1 MKQMKTPTLSLLT
14 REQCKRK
21 QSILNLNIIQK
32 IYSMKAHTSETQSTI
47 TPEKALEFL
56 KEGNQRF
63 VGNLKANRDLLE
75 QVNATREGQ
84 WPFAVVLSC
93 IDSRTSAELIF
104 DQGLGDVF
112 SIRIAGNFVNQDILG
127 SMEFGCNVAGSKLVV
142 VLGHTKCGALKGGL
156 DAAKIEGMGM
166 DNLNHLIDHFDP
178 IIKTIINEGEDRSSA
193 NDDLLERLNQHNV
206 KNAIDDI
213 RKQSSTLKRLEEEGK
228 IKIVGANYDVET
240 GVVSW
245 L

>member
-1 MKQMKTPTLSLLT
+1 
-14 REQCKRK
+14 
-21 QSILNLNIIQK
+21 
-32 IYSMKAHTSETQSTI
+32 MKAHTSETQSTI
-47 TPEKALEFL
+47 TPEKALNFL

-63 VGNLKANRDLLE
+63 VNNLKANRDLLE

-166 DNLNHLIDHFDP
+166 DNLNHLIGHFDP
-178 IIKTIINEGEDRSSA
+178 IIKTIIKDGEERSSA
-193 NDDLLERLNQHNV
+193 NADLLERLNQHNV
-206 KNAIDDI
+206 KNAIEEI
-213 RKQSSTLKRLEEEGK
+213 RKQSSTLKNLEEEGK

-240 GVVSW
+240 GTVTW

>member
-1 MKQMKTPTLSLLT
+1 
-14 REQCKRK
+14 
-21 QSILNLNIIQK
+21 
-32 IYSMKAHTSETQSTI
+32 MKAHTSETLATI
-47 TPEKALEFL
+47 TPEKALNFL

-63 VGNLKANRDLLE
+63 INNLKANRDLLE
-75 QVNATREGQ
+75 QINATRAGQ
-84 WPFAVVLSC
+84 WPFAVILSC

-127 SMEFGCNVAGSKLVV
+127 SMEFGCNVAGSKLIV
-142 VLGHTKCGALKGGL
+142 VLGHSKCGALKGGL
-156 DAAKIEGMGM
+156 DSAAIEPMGM
-166 DNLNHLIDHFDP
+166 DNLNHLIGHFDP
-178 IIKTIINEGEDRSSA
+178 IIKTIIKDGEERSSS
-193 NDDLLERLNQHNV
+193 NEDLLERLNHHNV
-206 KNAIDDI
+206 KHAIEDI
-213 RKQSSTLKRLEEEGK
+213 RKQSSTLKKLEDEGK

>member
-1 MKQMKTPTLSLLT
+1 
-14 REQCKRK
+14 
-21 QSILNLNIIQK
+21 
-32 IYSMKAHTSETQSTI
+32 MKAHTSETQSTI
-47 TPEKALEFL
+47 SPEKALNFL

-63 VGNLKANRDLLE
+63 VNNLKANRDLLE

-104 DQGLGDVF
+104 DQGLGDIF

-156 DAAKIEGMGM
+156 DAEQIQGMGM
-166 DNLNHLIDHFDP
+166 DNLNHLINHFEP
-178 IIKTIINEGEDRSSA
+178 TIKEVIQEGEEHSSK
-193 NDDLLERLNQHNV
+193 NDDLLERLNQQNV
-206 KNAIDDI
+206 RNAIDDI
-213 RKQSSTLKRLEEEGK
+213 RTQSSTLRNLENEGK

-240 GVVSW
+240 GVVTW

>member
-1 MKQMKTPTLSLLT
+1 
-14 REQCKRK
+14 
-21 QSILNLNIIQK
+21 
-32 IYSMKAHTSETQSTI
+32 MKAHTSETQSTI
-47 TPEKALEFL
+47 TPEKALNFL

-63 VGNLKANRDLLE
+63 VNNLKTNRDLLE

-104 DQGLGDVF
+104 DQGLGDIF

-156 DAAKIEGMGM
+156 DAAKIEGLGM
-166 DNLNHLIDHFDP
+166 DNLNHLINHFNP
-178 IIKTIINEGEDRSSA
+178 IINDIIEEGEERSSA
-193 NDDLLERLNQHNV
+193 NADLLERLNQHNV
-206 KNAIDDI
+206 INAIDDI
-213 RKQSSTLKRLEEEGK
+213 RKQSSTLRKLEEEGK

-240 GVVSW
+240 GVVTW
-245 L
+245 LA